1 MSKRLTRLARLATR
15 EDVLAVCGSW
25 SLPHVHKTLALLV
38 VYHTLHRLVLGMDG
52 AATLPLV
59 AALAV
64 HLLLSL
70 SAVVFTVP
78 VHTKMPHVL
87 DGLYRAQ
94 VAPTAPLHRC
104 TAAPLH
110 QCTDTPTRQLYRA
123 QVLAFTARSVG
134 VMLLVLLEPPPE
146 PACRLHTCLLLGRLA
161 VVAAS
166 HRAADAAQR
175 RTVRALRDAADPHA
189 AASTGVRRALR
200 HADHVEEGS
209 LESRLVAPRV
219 DTPSHTLPS
228 HPCQAC
234 TPRTTAWQVAP
245 GRLFFS
251 MAQVSSTTK

>member
-1 MSKRLTRLARLATR
+1 MPRKTARTAFCRPEFCFWLSFFLRKSSPWALFWRRQLAKSSCSCWRAQLCVRYMSKRLARLARLATR

-38 VYHTLHRLVLGMDG
+38 VWHTLHRLVLGMGG

-59 AALAV
+59 AALTV

-94 VAPTAPLHRC
+94 VAATS
-104 TAAPLH
+104 PLH
-110 QCTDTPTRQLYRA
+110 QCTTAPVRHCTDMPTHQLYRA

-146 PACRLHTCLLLGRLA
+146 PACRLHTCLLLCRLA

-175 RTVRALRDAADPHA
+175 RTVRALRDATDPHP

-200 HADHVEEGS
+200 TE
-209 LESRLVAPRV
+209 P
-219 DTPSHTLPS
+219 
-228 HPCQAC
+228 
-234 TPRTTAWQVAP
+234 
-245 GRLFFS
+245 
-251 MAQVSSTTK
+251 